1 MIKEAFEA
9 GLKLRENTKD
19 STILINRL
27 ITVKDKYSLCD
38 VYLTLCLEL
47 NVANNNNFMID
58 LLADKIDYKDIKNS
72 LLLGITSYEEEEKIS
87 FVDAAREW
95 GINRTTIQH
104 AKQSGRLHADE
115 WEKIGRNLYVKVSA
129 MNRLFGDKQ

>member
-58 LLADKIDYKDIKNS
+58 LLADKIDYRDIKNS

-95 GINRTTIQH
+95 GVNRTTIQH

>member
-1 MIKEAFEA
+1 MIKGAFEA

>member
-58 LLADKIDYKDIKNS
+58 LLADKIDYRDIKNS

-87 FVDAAREW
+87 FVDAAKEW
-95 GINRTTIQH
+95 GVNRTTIQH
-104 AKQSGRLHADE
+104 AKQSGRLHEDE

-129 MNRLFGDKQ
+129 MNRLFGNRK

>member
-27 ITVKDKYSLCD
+27 RTVKDKYSLCD

>member
-1 MIKEAFEA
+1 MIQEAFEA